1 MQSVSKDLINL
12 IKNLQ
17 KLSSLKSFS
26 LGGGTNLAL
35 RYQHRR
41 SDDIDLFTN
50 QIIGKIGFDQIR
62 KELELEFG
70 KNLMNF
76 NYPCDEND
84 QFIFARCFI
93 NEGESLIKVELIQNM
108 KIISEIEYFEG
119 IQLVSKLDVGLFKL
133 ISASNRYS
141 KKDIYDLEYICN
153 DIQLIELYE
162 KLKLKKA
169 LFNKPED
176 RTIFDLDDELCPI
189 DDPSLLLKFDE
200 KKSKNHRVPS
210 HSNDQVIAF
219 RGLNWNS
226 ARFSWR
232 NKVREL
238 YITIGYKYPS
248 NTLFS

>member
-1 MQSVSKDLINL
+1 MMQSVSTDLINL
-12 IKNLQ
+12 IKDLQ
-17 KLSSLKSFS
+17 KLNTLKSFS

-41 SDDIDLFTN
+41 SDDIDLFTD

-70 KNLMNF
+70 KKIMSF
-76 NYPCDEND
+76 SYPCDEND
-84 QFIFARCFI
+84 QFIFARCFV

-108 KIISEIEYFEG
+108 KIISEIECFEG
-119 IQLVSKLDVGLFKL
+119 IKLVSKLDVGLFKL
-133 ISASNRYS
+133 ISASNRFA

-153 DIQLIELYE
+153 DIQLIDLFE

-169 LFNKPED
+169 LYNKPED

-189 DDPSLLLKFDE
+189 EDPSLLLKFDE
-200 KKSKNHRVPS
+200 KKSKNHRGPS
-210 HSNDQVIAF
+210 HSNDEIIAF
-219 RGLNWNS
+219 RGLNWNT

-238 YITIGYKYPS
+238 YNAIGYSYPS
-248 NTLFS
+248 NH